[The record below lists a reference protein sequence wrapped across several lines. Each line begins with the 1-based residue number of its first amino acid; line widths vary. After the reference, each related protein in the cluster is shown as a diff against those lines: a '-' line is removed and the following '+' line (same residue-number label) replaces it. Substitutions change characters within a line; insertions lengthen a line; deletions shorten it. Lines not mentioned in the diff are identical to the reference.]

1 MNTNSE
7 EHLKRPALE
16 RIWILLAFQAHV
28 DARSFLSIPSPAE
41 HSVNKWSNLLP
52 FGAGEWGL
60 RTARGFSSPSP
71 ASCLYAATSRLVS
84 KWLESGRVT
93 RKVVDGVCF

>member
-52 FGAGEWGL
+52 FGAGAGGSGQL
-60 RTARGFSSPSP
+60 GVSP
-71 ASCLYAATSRLVS
+71 APLRLAVCTRPHRG
-84 KWLESGRVT
+84 WLASGWSQE
-93 RKVVDGVCF
+93 G